1 MKNNVAV
8 MMVGLLCL
16 APVFALAGDTDDG
29 IALDDPIKD
38 DLEEDKNFAY
48 IIVKAKGKA
57 KKGGKGV
64 ITSTDGVG
72 NINIGSN
79 ANLKGATIVNLSKNK
94 DNETVGGKE

>member
-1 MKNNVAV
+1 MKKSMVLA
-8 MMVGLLCL
+8 MVGWLCFVPL
-16 APVFALAGDTDDG
+16 TVMAGDTDDG

-38 DLEEDKNFAY
+38 DLEADRNFAY
-48 IIVKAKGKA
+48 ITAKAKGKA
-57 KKGGKGV
+57 KKGGNGV